1 MPAPF
6 SPDPPD
12 PSTVPLPAA
21 KAPSTQTHPNPTPDP
36 EAQTPVA
43 QPTPSSFEPPTVIS
57 GLRTRT
63 GPFDPKIGDTL
74 AGRKL
79 GHFELIE
86 AVGAGGM
93 AAVLK
98 ARDLDLGRIV
108 ALKILP
114 PDMAAEPENIVRFK
128 QEARAAARL
137 DHENVARVYFF
148 GEDQGLHFIAFEFVE
163 GDNLRQLMN
172 ANGGTIPIP
181 DGVTLMLQVAAG
193 LAHAAER
200 GVVHRDIKPSNIIV
214 TPDGRAKI
222 VDMGLARNLDP
233 KAGQLTESGVTLGT
247 FDYISPEQAIEPRMA
262 DVRSDIYSLGCTFYH
277 ALTGHI
283 AVPDGNAAKK
293 LDAQKH
299 ILPPDPR
306 VYNPA
311 IPADLAAVLGRMM
324 AKDPDRRYQ
333 HPDHLCAHLR
343 SVARQL
349 GVPLGPLPTVGP
361 AFEDPLPKPPR
372 LSAAW
377 GLAAVAII
385 ALFAVVMTNAFR
397 PTPDTSFPEV
407 KGPGPVLVD
416 PTDPLPGGPGAVAVT
431 GRRDAANKEELVA
444 LLKEGARNIRLTGPE
459 YDLVNYRDRD
469 GHPVD
474 ALLTGDDVKL
484 EGTND
489 ETPPTVRLGFAPDG
503 KARSKTLTIRG
514 PANGKGTATIRG
526 IRFQLPN
533 LEDDSDQANLVRH
546 GPDEAGLVV
555 SGFDRVTFEECTF
568 VSASR
573 APRDGPA
580 ALAIFLRSGL
590 ASLAKCYFAPGSV
603 GVLVDGPGRLT
614 ATECALGPHHAG
626 VRVIRSNAELV
637 GENEIRLTH
646 CSALMSTGGSLIE
659 VGDKVPCSMR
669 AAYCLFGGPDRSAM
683 DESPVIVR
691 QRRERAAQTKYEG
704 DPETAPNGYHNVA
717 AYAEGDMSY
726 SFAEAARDKL
736 PIKDV
741 DKQLKHP
748 WDDRDPFALLAD
760 KPPDPRKAF
769 KPNLGLADLRIK
781 GDRTAVLGSRFL
793 GPSLL
798 YSGLATAD
806 TEPRDPTVKVLDPSL
821 PETAEDKDLPPGVYP
836 TLARA
841 LAAVGR
847 SGTLLIRHS
856 GKLEVDPFE
865 FTKSR
870 TNITIKPDGNSRPIL
885 VPAPAALKRT
895 DGLFKLFAKQSE
907 GRLVLDGLHFR
918 LPAGRAPAVAVL
930 PGGGQLEI
938 RNCVITMEE
947 GEDLAAVVLT
957 DPRGEMMMMGTTG
970 PAEWPLPKVTFEN
983 VLIRG
988 KGRLLAVKGSR
999 PFELDVKNALAAL
1012 DSTLIDI
1019 DPSTADPSNAGS
1031 GIIRMSRVTA
1041 YLGGSLLHFRAS
1053 DKKTDMGTTGLAKTE
1068 ITANNCVFAPAG
1080 SMADP
1085 LVRADRLD
1093 SKEQVDKWFVW
1104 RGKENVYGYDKK
1116 KVVLEIRPADQD
1128 VMPLK
1133 MIEGDRWLEM
1143 SLEEGD
1149 PFAEVGFAFKQ
1160 PEAGQTKKFLGI
1172 RPKDFQQLRLDPPR
1186 PEGAAAVGTPEDV
1199 PAPFP
1204 EE

>member
-6 SPDPPD
+6 SPNPPD
-12 PSTVPLPAA
+12 EPTAPLPDA
-21 KAPSTQTHPNPTPDP
+21 KSPSTQTNPNPPHDP
-36 EAQTPVA
+36 EAHTPLA
-43 QPTPSSFEPPTVIS
+43 EPTPSHFEPPTIIS
-57 GLRTRT
+57 GGRGRKGT
-63 GPFDPKIGDTL
+63 FDPKMGEAM

-86 AVGAGGM
+86 SVGAGGM

-114 PDMAAEPENIVRFK
+114 PDMAADPENIVRFK

-172 ANGGTIPIP
+172 ANGGSIPIG
-181 DGVTLMLQVAAG
+181 DGVALMLQVAAG

-233 KAGQLTESGVTLGT
+233 KAAQLTESGVTLGT

-283 AVPDGNAAKK
+283 TVPEGNAAKK
-293 LDAQKH
+293 LDAQKN

-306 VYNPA
+306 TYNAA
-311 IPADLAAVLGRMM
+311 IPADLVAVLGRMM

-349 GVPLGPLPTVGP
+349 GVPTGPLPTVGP

-372 LSAAW
+372 LSIAW
-377 GLAAVAII
+377 VLAAVAIV

-397 PTPDTSFPEV
+397 PTPDLSFPEV
-407 KGPGPVLVD
+407 KGNGPVLVD
-416 PTDPLPGGPGAVAVT
+416 PSDPIPGGPGPVATT
-431 GRRDAANKEELVA
+431 GHRDAANADELVA
-444 LLKEGARNIRLTGPE
+444 ALKDGVKNIRLTGTE
-459 YDLVNYRDRD
+459 YDLVRFRDRD

-474 ALLTGDDVKL
+474 AMMTGDDVKL
-484 EGTND
+484 EGTSD
-489 ETPPTVRLGFAPDG
+489 DTPPTVRLGFAPDG

-514 PANGKGTATIRG
+514 SGKGTATIRG
-526 IRFQLPN
+526 IRFQLPD
-533 LEDDSDQANLVRH
+533 LDGD
-546 GPDEAGLVV
+546 PDEAGLVV
-555 SGFDRVTFEECTF
+555 SGFDRVSVEECTF

-573 APRDGPA
+573 TPRDGPA
-580 ALAIFLRSGL
+580 ALAIFLRNGL
-590 ASLAKCYFAPGSV
+590 AALAKCYFAPGSV

-614 ATECALGPHHAG
+614 ASECALGPHHAG
-626 VRVIRSNAELV
+626 IRVVRSNADLA
-637 GENEIRLTH
+637 GETEVRLTH
-646 CSALMSTGGSLIE
+646 CSALMSMGGSLIE
-659 VGDKVPCSMR
+659 LGDKVPCTMR
-669 AAYCLFGGPDRSAM
+669 AAYCLFGGPDRSNM
-683 DESPVIVR
+683 DESPAIVR
-691 QRRERAAQTKYEG
+691 QRKERATQTKYEG
-704 DPETAPNGYHNVA
+704 DPETAPNAYHNVA
-717 AYAEGDMSY
+717 AYAEGDMTY
-726 SFAEAARDKL
+726 SFAEAAREKL

-741 DKQLKHP
+741 EKALKHP

-760 KPPDPRKAF
+760 KPPDPKKAF
-769 KPNLGLADLRIK
+769 KPNLSLADLRIK
-781 GDRTAVLGSRFL
+781 GDRTSVLGSRYI
-793 GPSLL
+793 GPNLL
-798 YSGLATAD
+798 YSGLTTAEA
-806 TEPRDPTVKVLDPSL
+806 EPRDPTVKVLDPSL
-821 PETAEDKDLPPGVYP
+821 PESAEDKDLPPGVYP

-847 SGTLLIRHS
+847 SGTLLIRHT
-856 GKLEVDPFE
+856 GRLEVDPFE
-865 FTKSR
+865 FTKSN
-870 TNITIKPDGNSRPIL
+870 TNVTIKPDGNSKPVL

-895 DGLFKLFAKQSE
+895 DGLFKLFAKQSG

-930 PGGGQLEI
+930 PGGGTLEI
-938 RNCVITMEE
+938 RNSVITMEE
-947 GEDLAAVVLT
+947 GEDLAAVALT
-957 DPRGEMMMMGTTG
+957 DPRGEMIMMGMTG
-970 PAEWPLPKVTFEN
+970 PAEWPIPKITFEN
-983 VLIRG
+983 VFIRG

-999 PFELDVKNALAAL
+999 PFELDVKNALAAI

-1019 DPSTADPSNAGS
+1019 DPSTADPSAAGS
-1031 GIIRMSRVTA
+1031 GMVRMNRVTA

-1053 DKKTDMGTTGLAKTE
+1053 EKKAEMGPAGLARTE
-1068 ITANNCVFAPAG
+1068 ITANNCVFTPAG
-1080 SMADP
+1080 STADP

-1093 SKEQVDKWFVW
+1093 SKEQVEKWFGY

-1116 KVVLEIRPADQD
+1116 KVVLEIRPADVE

-1143 SLEEGD
+1143 TLEEGD
-1149 PFAEVGFAFKQ
+1149 PFTEVGFAYKQ
-1160 PEAGQTKKFLGI
+1160 PEAGQTKKFLGV
-1172 RPKDFQQLRLDPPR
+1172 RPNDFRQLRLDPPR
-1186 PEGAAAVGTPEDV
+1186 AEGATEVGAAGDV

-1204 EE
+1204 DE